1 MQHLDLLHPEH
12 WKAYKLLDSGGF
24 EKLEQ
29 FGNYILRRPEP
40 QAIWEKKLPLL
51 EWEKRADAT
60 YRRGKSKTNVSNKSS
75 DLGNW
80 TKKGNM
86 PDTWTMPYDGPYFSL
101 NFKLAL
107 TNFGHIGVFPEQ
119 AANWEYMAQQ
129 LHNRHNTTILNLFAY
144 TGGASLAAKSLGA
157 DTTHVD
163 AVKQVINWGAENMR
177 LSNLTDIRWVV
188 EDALKF
194 AKREVKREKKYTGI
208 ILDPPAYGRGP
219 DGEKWVLEEQ
229 ILELIKLSGSLLQPK
244 DGFLILNLYSMG
256 LSALLATEIIQSVIT
271 VKTVQAGELYI
282 PSTTNQRLPLG
293 TFVRITT

>member
-12 WKAYKLLDSGGF
+12 WQAYKLLDSGGF

-29 FGNYILRRPEP
+29 FGQYILRRPEP
-40 QAIWEKKLPLL
+40 QAIWEKKWTNA
-51 EWEKRADAT
+51 EWEKKADAT

-80 TKKGNM
+80 TKKTAM
-86 PDTWTMPYDGPYFSL
+86 PDTWTMPYDSPNFKL

-129 LHNRHNTTILNLFAY
+129 LSTKKNATVLNLFAY
-144 TGGASLAAKSLGA
+144 TGCASLASKSMGA

-256 LSALLATEIIQSVIT
+256 LSALLATEIIQSVIPT
-271 VKTVQAGELYI
+271 QTVQAGELYI
-282 PSTTNQRLPLG
+282 PSSTHQRLPLG